1 MIINGKTYKDAD
13 LTFNAV
19 CQMEA
24 MGAPITNI
32 TDNVMSAVRAYA
44 AISMKTSVDK
54 AGAELEAHV
63 INGGDLQGV
72 IEAMNA
78 KIEESGF
85 FQALRKKSEV
95 AEETAETSKPKKV
108 K

>member
-13 LTFNAV
+13 LTFNAI

-32 TDNVMSAVRAYA
+32 SENIMSAVRAYA
-44 AISMKTSVDK
+44 AISMKTTVDK

-63 INGGDLQGV
+63 VNGGDLQGV

-85 FQALRKKSEV
+85 FQALRKKSETT
-95 AEETAETSKPKKV
+95 EETETKPKKV

>member
-44 AISMKTSVDK
+44 AISMKTTVEK

-72 IEAMNA
+72 IAAMNA

-85 FQALRKKSEV
+85 FQALRKKSEET
-95 AEETAETSKPKKV
+95 EETETKPKKV

>member
-13 LTFNAV
+13 LTFNAI

-32 TDNVMSAVRAYA
+32 SENIMSAVRAYA
-44 AISMKTSVDK
+44 AISMKTTVDK
-54 AGAELEAHV
+54 AGAELETHV
-63 INGGDLQGV
+63 VNGGDLQGV

-85 FQALRKKSEV
+85 FQALRKKSE
-95 AEETAETSKPKKV
+95 ATEETETKPKKV

>member
-13 LTFNAV
+13 LTFNAI

-32 TDNVMSAVRAYA
+32 SENIMSAVRAYA
-44 AISMKTSVDK
+44 AISMKTTVDK

-63 INGGDLQGV
+63 VNGGDLQGV

-85 FQALRKKSEV
+85 FQALRKKSE
-95 AEETAETSKPKKV
+95 ATEETETKPKKV

>member
-44 AISMKTSVDK
+44 AISMKTTVEK

-72 IEAMNA
+72 ITAMNA

-85 FQALRKKSEV
+85 FQALRKKSEET
-95 AEETAETSKPKKV
+95 EETETKPKKV